1 MWRTRRVSQ
10 LIAVVGT
17 MLAILACGGCSN
29 GTPLSNT
36 KANQKEMDAI
46 AQQIQTTLAQQPG
59 VTRAEVGYQNNLDA
73 SAQAGVVVYVGLD
86 TDQDPIIDEA
96 IRLVW
101 TSKLNPLDSISVDV
115 AVPQDPTK
123 GTTKHVRA
131 LSADERASLD
141 NKYGPH
147 PAK

>member
-17 MLAILACGGCSN
+17 MSAILACGGCSN

-36 KANQKEMDAI
+36 KANQKATDAI
-46 AQQIQTTLAQQPG
+46 AQQIQTTLAQRTD

-73 SAQAGVVVYVGLD
+73 SARADVVVFVKPN
-86 TDQDPIIDEA
+86 TNPEPIIDEA

-101 TSKLNPLDSISVDV
+101 TSKLDPLHSIDV
-115 AVPQDPTK
+115 GITVPEDPTT
-123 GTTKHVRA
+123 GTTRSVRA
-131 LSADERASLD
+131 LSADERAGLD
-141 NKYGPH
+141 SKYGPH
-147 PAK
+147 PK